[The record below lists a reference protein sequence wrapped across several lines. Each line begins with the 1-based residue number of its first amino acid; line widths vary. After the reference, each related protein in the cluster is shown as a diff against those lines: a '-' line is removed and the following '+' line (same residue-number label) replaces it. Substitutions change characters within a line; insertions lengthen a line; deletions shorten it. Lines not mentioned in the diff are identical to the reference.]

1 MASVKY
7 ILERACLFGK
17 ELASVEPFIVITS
30 MNGTETNLCEA
41 FSLEEALRK
50 IKYEIYGDS
59 NEEEDPYT
67 KYVKFFV
74 VDRNK
79 KILYTYDR
87 HSETLKKTSQ
97 EEERKSIVP
106 IYVKE
111 KVVEVFTEKPIS
123 CEMKIG
129 IAVVT
134 TAVVSYFLFRK

>member
-7 ILERACLFGK
+7 ILDRACLFGT
-17 ELASVEPFIVITS
+17 ELSSIGPFVIITS
-30 MNGTETNLCEA
+30 MNDTETNLCEA
-41 FSLEEALRK
+41 FSLDDALMK

-59 NEEEDPYT
+59 GEEDPYT
-67 KYVKFFV
+67 KFVKFYV

-111 KVVEVFTEKPIS
+111 KVAQVFTEKPIS
-123 CEMKIG
+123 CEVKIG
-129 IAVVT
+129 IAVVA
-134 TAVVSYFLFRK
+134 TAVVCYFFYKK

>member
-59 NEEEDPYT
+59 GEEDPYT
-67 KYVKFFV
+67 KFVKFYV

-87 HSETLKKTSQ
+87 HSETLVKTSQ
-97 EEERKSIVP
+97 EEKKRAY

-111 KVVEVFTEKPIS
+111 KVAEVFTEKHIS

-129 IAVVT
+129 IAVVA
-134 TAVVSYFLFRK
+134 TAVVCYLLSRK